1 MKLASLYKNKLSKH
15 LLISLIIQAIYT
27 VVTPLSMILLARFLG
42 PDDFGDFAFAVSFVI
57 IASIF
62 SSLGLP
68 TVVTRFGAIYFI
80 NDNWKKLKGILS
92 FSNKKVF
99 ICSLIVTAVLFILLV
114 TNVIRVAAKE
124 YVLIALPIILFLAL
138 STIRT
143 GLLTA
148 IEKVNLSQL
157 PEMIVRP
164 LLFFLVILV
173 FYYLGILD
181 GYTAI
186 ISYMII
192 NGIIFLIGAYLV
204 KKFTHKHIENV
215 EPDYSESKP
224 WVKSAMPLF
233 LLGSIQ
239 VLGAQADIFLLGFLA
254 DSEEVGIFKSM
265 YQISLLVIFSLT
277 AVNAIVSPYIVRSF
291 EEKNIKKLKQ
301 LLFTFCGIN
310 LVFALIIAFPFLFF
324 GEFFIE
330 LLYGKE
336 FVVGATCLQIL
347 IFGRIINSIF
357 GISNQFLKMMGEER
371 KATKGIFIGAVAG
384 IVLNFLLIPTYGI
397 IGAAIAS
404 ASALITW
411 NVYLFVITVR
421 KIWSVKAN

>member
-1 MKLASLYKNKLSKH
+1 MKLSSLYKNKLSKH
-15 LLISLIIQAIYT
+15 LLVSLIIQAIYT

-42 PDDFGDFAFAVSFVI
+42 PDDFGDFAFSISFVI
-57 IASIF
+57 IASVF

-68 TVVTRFGAIYFI
+68 TVITRFGAIYFI
-80 NDNWKKLKGILS
+80 NNNWNKLKGILA
-92 FSNKKVF
+92 FSNKRVF
-99 ICSLIVTAVLFILLV
+99 ICSIVITLIILLLLV
-114 TNVIRVAAKE
+114 MDVIEVASKN
-124 YVLIALPIILFLAL
+124 YIFIALPIIVFLAL

-157 PEMIVRP
+157 PEMIIRP
-164 LLFFLVILV
+164 ILFFIVILIL
-173 FYYLGILD
+173 YYAGVLD

-186 ISYMII
+186 ISYTII

-204 KKFTHKHIENV
+204 KKYTQKHIENI
-215 EPDYSESKP
+215 EPDSKESKI

-239 VLGAQADIFLLGFLA
+239 ILGAQADIFLLGFLA
-254 DSEEVGIFKSM
+254 ESEEVGIFKSM
-265 YQISLLVIFSLT
+265 YQISLLVIFSLI

-291 EEKNIKKLKQ
+291 EEKNTKKLKQ
-301 LLFTFCGIN
+301 LLFVFCGIN
-310 LVFALIIAFPFLFF
+310 FTFALVIACPFLFF
-324 GEFFIE
+324 GEYFIE
-330 LLYGKE
+330 LLYGEE
-336 FVVGATCLQIL
+336 FVVGVTCLQIL

-371 KATKGIFIGAVAG
+371 KATKGIFIGAVIGIILNFMLIPKYG
-384 IVLNFLLIPTYGI
+384 IV
-397 IGAAIAS
+397 GAAIAS
-404 ASALITW
+404 ATALIIW

-421 KIWSVKAN
+421 KIWLLN

>member
-1 MKLASLYKNKLSKH
+1 MKLSTLYKNKLSTR
-15 LLISLIIQAIYT
+15 LLISLLIQGIYT

-80 NDNWKKLKGILS
+80 NDYWKKLKGLLA
-92 FSNKKVF
+92 FSNKRAF
-99 ICSLIVTAVLFILLV
+99 ICSTVITGILLLLLI
-114 TNVIRVAAKE
+114 TDVIKVAAKE
-124 YVLIALPIILFLAL
+124 YIIIASPIILFLAL

-164 LLFFLVILV
+164 VLFFIVILIL
-173 FYYLGILD
+173 YYTGTLD

-186 ISYMII
+186 ASYTVI

-204 KKFTHKHIENV
+204 KKYTHKYTKNINSN
-215 EPDYSESKP
+215 YSESKL

-265 YQISLLVIFSLT
+265 YQISLLVIFSLI
-277 AVNAIVSPYIVRSF
+277 AVNAIISPYIVRSF
-291 EEKNIKKLKQ
+291 EEKNSKKLKK
-301 LLFTFCGIN
+301 LLFVFCGLN
-310 LVFALIIAFPFLFF
+310 LVIALIIASPFLMF
-324 GEFFIE
+324 GEFFVE
-330 LLYGKE
+330 LLYGEE
-336 FVVGATCLQIL
+336 FVAGVTCLQIL
-347 IFGRIINSIF
+347 ILGRIINSIF

-371 KATKGIFIGAVAG
+371 IATKGIFIGAIIG
-384 IVLNFLLIPTYGI
+384 IFLNFLLIPKYGI
-397 IGAAIAS
+397 EGAAIAS
-404 ASALITW
+404 ASALIIW
-411 NVYLFVITVR
+411 NVYLFIVTVR
-421 KIWSVKAN
+421 KILSLS